1 MQLHMHLAPPRK
13 LSKSRSNW
21 PLLMGKR
28 FDSPGGSRPP
38 IPRTQRR
45 TRVLWA
51 PPYRFPSISFLPHEP
66 TFLHARQSNAA
77 PTPNS
82 MGDLAGGAALAPD
95 TGASP
100 HRRRPTTAHPIA
112 GPHGY
117 LGRTPEISPP
127 RYHRLPLPRGEA
139 ELRLPSG
146 SSSTVVDH
154 CLLFLFRVAPHLPTA
169 ECPRSRQPSGATTTL
184 PPALPRP
191 CRRISGSHS
200 GAKAPRRHL
209 GRRRA

>member
-1 MQLHMHLAPPRK
+1 
-13 LSKSRSNW
+13 
-21 PLLMGKR
+21 
-28 FDSPGGSRPP
+28 
-38 IPRTQRR
+38 
-45 TRVLWA
+45 
-51 PPYRFPSISFLPHEP
+51 
-66 TFLHARQSNAA
+66 
-77 PTPNS
+77 

-209 GRRRA
+209 GRRRAQQGCPPPRTMDPLRHTSNPVGLRRASTSPSSAEPQGNLASSPQPP

>member
-1 MQLHMHLAPPRK
+1 VTKQTQKGLAFRNTNLYLYLIIKKIRFLAVQHFLGRIYPPTK
-13 LSKSRSNW
+13 SHNTENTTVPFCCNFLSYSN
-21 PLLMGKR
+21 PKGKR
-28 FDSPGGSRPP
+28 SDSPGGSRPP

-66 TFLHARQSNAA
+66 TFLHARQSRAA

-127 RYHRLPLPRGEA
+127 R
-139 ELRLPSG
+139 
-146 SSSTVVDH
+146 
-154 CLLFLFRVAPHLPTA
+154 
-169 ECPRSRQPSGATTTL
+169 
-184 PPALPRP
+184 
-191 CRRISGSHS
+191 
-200 GAKAPRRHL
+200 
-209 GRRRA
+209 